1 LRPVGSHGLLA
12 RAVRSATNPFLDV
25 RIGPRDRRA
34 ALAADVARG
43 LTATPKSLPPK
54 YFYDARG
61 SKLFEAI
68 TRLPEYYLTRTE
80 WGLLQAHAPALMQ
93 RLQPHEIVE
102 IGAGGDAKTRL
113 LLDARNG
120 YRGPLRY
127 IPVDVDS
134 RTMARAARALTAAY
148 TFVEVR
154 GLVGDFEHHLGHVP
168 PPSGRRL
175 VAFLG
180 STIGNLDPPAR
191 HDFLREVRRLLGP
204 DDRFLLGVDLVKDPR
219 LLEPAYDDAA
229 GVTRAFNRNILR
241 VVNRALD
248 ADFVPEAFRHVAFYN
263 GNASRIEMH
272 LVPETPQSARIRA
285 LDLTVTIVPE
295 ESIWTESSYKFTRQ
309 GVEAML
315 EESGLILE
323 HWHTDAE
330 NLFALTVAAPTL
342 T

>member
-1 LRPVGSHGLLA
+1 MRPAASL
-12 RAVRSATNPFLDV
+12 SIDV
-25 RIGPRDRRA
+25 RIDRRNRRA

-54 YFYDARG
+54 YFYDATG

-80 WGLLQAHAPALMQ
+80 WALLQAHAPGLMQ
-93 RLQPHEIVE
+93 RLQPREIVE
-102 IGAGGDAKTRL
+102 IGAGGGAKTRL

-127 IPVDVDS
+127 VPVDVDS
-134 RTMARAARALTAAY
+134 RTMASAARALTAAY
-148 TFVEVR
+148 EFLEVR
-154 GLVGDFEHHLGHVP
+154 GLVGDFEQHLSHVP
-168 PPSGRRL
+168 PASGRRL

-180 STIGNLDPPAR
+180 STIGNLDPAPR
-191 HDFLREVRRLLGP
+191 RDFLRAVRRLLGP
-204 DDRFLLGVDLVKDPR
+204 EDRFLLGVDLVKDPR
-219 LLEPAYDDAA
+219 ILEPAYDDAA

-263 GNASRIEMH
+263 GEAARIEMH
-272 LVPETPQSARIRA
+272 LVPEAPQSVRIRG

-295 ESIWTESSYKFTRQ
+295 ESIWTESSYKFTRA

-315 EESGLILE
+315 AESGLTLE

-330 NLFALTVAAPTL
+330 SLFALAVAAPAEL
-342 T
+342 HE